1 MRFDLTDLRLF
12 RHIHEAGSITGGAQR
27 AHMTLASASERVRGM
42 EDTLGVPLLV
52 RQRHGVHVTAAGR
65 TLLHHARAVL
75 QEVERMHGELD
86 QYGHGIRGHVRLLC
100 NTAALSEYLPD
111 ALCGFLAQHPRISVD
126 VQERPSDDIA
136 DAMRAGAADIG
147 IVADSADLQG
157 LNAYPFRPDP
167 LVLVVAR
174 GHVLAQSASAGLAEI
189 SVHDFIGLAEGSA
202 LQDHIALHAR
212 RAGATLNYRVRLH
225 SFDAICRLV
234 GGGIGIGIVPRAA
247 ARRCARATGIKAVA
261 LDAPWA
267 QRHLLLCVRHADD
280 LPAYARQML
289 QYLQDTARPT
299 RTRAT

>member
-12 RHIHEAGSITGGAQR
+12 LHIHETGSITGGAQR
-27 AHMTLASASERVRGM
+27 THMTLASASERVRGM

-52 RQRHGVHVTAAGR
+52 RERHGVRVTAAGR

-75 QEVERMHGELD
+75 QQVERMHGELD

-111 ALCGFLAQHPRISVD
+111 ALCGFLARHPRISVD
-126 VQERPSDDIA
+126 VEERLSADIA

-147 IVADSADLQG
+147 ILADSADLQG
-157 LNAYPFRPDP
+157 LQTHPFRHDP

-174 GHVLAQSASAGLAEI
+174 GHALAQSASVGLAEI
-189 SVHDFIGLAEGSA
+189 AAHDFIGLAEGSA
-202 LQDHIALHAR
+202 LQDHIAQHAR
-212 RAGATLNYRVRLH
+212 RAGAPLNYRVRLR
-225 SFDAICRLV
+225 SFDAICRLA

-267 QRHLLLCVRHADD
+267 NRNLLLCVRRAED
-280 LPAYARQML
+280 LPAYALQML
-289 QYLQDTARPT
+289 RHLQGAAQPAQRK
-299 RTRAT
+299 